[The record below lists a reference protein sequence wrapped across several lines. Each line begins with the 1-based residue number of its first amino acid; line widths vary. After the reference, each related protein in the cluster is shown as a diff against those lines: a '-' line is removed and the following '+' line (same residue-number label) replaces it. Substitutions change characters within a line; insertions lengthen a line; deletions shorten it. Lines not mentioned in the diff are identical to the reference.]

1 MGTPLTVGG
10 VFIEPPQ
17 QAARK
22 AQLTNM
28 SATKIFLHIADPPEK
43 SN

>member
-1 MGTPLTVGG
+1 MGTPLTVGEE
-10 VFIEPPQ
+10 FIEPPP